1 MPTRTAFEDVRK
13 IHKRWLEARLSSTV
27 PQFED
32 VVVGNVGQISHEM
45 AVLKLGAGAEPIVL
59 SCGEQFALQ
68 VGWSA
73 KRPALTSANGNCNYS
88 LQYGVERVCATHEPY
103 WDLFPSVSNGMIGYS
118 ELLFLPLVWK
128 RDRLVFVFCRMR
140 QTSHTLLDA
149 IYSSTSEGMVIVAP
163 VTRDKSTE
171 FQIVSANPTAL
182 KYLGAAADTINWRI
196 LSSLLP
202 PREIALFHRHIAD
215 IMTTKEPVQFEISRS
230 TESGQP
236 LHLQIS
242 IAPIGDFVGPILSN
256 ITAIIE
262 RENQSGCCSN
272 STLFLN

>member
-1 MPTRTAFEDVRK
+1 
-13 IHKRWLEARLSSTV
+13 
-27 PQFED
+27 
-32 VVVGNVGQISHEM
+32 
-45 AVLKLGAGAEPIVL
+45 
-59 SCGEQFALQ
+59 
-68 VGWSA
+68 
-73 KRPALTSANGNCNYS
+73 
-88 LQYGVERVCATHEPY
+88 
-103 WDLFPSVSNGMIGYS
+103 MIGYS

-215 IMTTKEPVQFEISRS
+215 IMIRPKSLFNSKSAVRPSRDS
-230 TESGQP
+230 PCT
-236 LHLQIS
+236 
-242 IAPIGDFVGPILSN
+242 F
-256 ITAIIE
+256 
-262 RENQSGCCSN
+262 RFQSRQ
-272 STLFLN
+272 